1 MIETG
6 VTMKT
11 KIGQGVN
18 FGVAPAH
25 GLLAALGLALAAVP
39 VASTVAHAQSASV
52 PGETTEARVR
62 RLEAEVRALQ
72 RKVFPDGAGRT
83 FGPEITAT
91 APAATP
97 PPPAVGATP
106 LTDVLSRLDAV
117 EAQLRQ
123 VTAATEEN
131 QNHLSKLDSRVSAL
145 ETAAAPPPHRPPHRP
160 IRLLLRPPRP
170 RRVRPVARPPRP
182 LRPSPSLRR
191 RPRRPPSPVALRRL
205 RRSRS
210 RPPATRRPMNTS
222 MASASMTP
230 SSIPRRRRS

>member
-1 MIETG
+1 M
-6 VTMKT
+6 
-11 KIGQGVN
+11 
-18 FGVAPAH
+18 
-25 GLLAALGLALAAVP
+25 
-39 VASTVAHAQSASV
+39 
-52 PGETTEARVR
+52 R

-145 ETAAAPPPHRPPHRP
+145 ETAAAPPPAPAATPTDPAVAPAATPAPRPAGGAPAKT
-160 IRLLLRPPRP
+160 LLR
-170 RRVRPVARPPRP
+170 
-182 LRPSPSLRR
+182 SPSLRPP
-191 RPRRPPSPVALRRL
+191 PRRQTALRRL

-210 RPPATRRPMNTS
+210 RRPATRRPMNTS